1 MATINFKSNRTDV
14 GFRFTSFG
22 STVAMEHSG
31 AYDVNSFSSPAGTQ
45 FLYKIKGCEW
55 VLYRGIL
62 YDTIVDS
69 GASLLT
75 PEEMINLIIKHDSHS

>member
-22 STVAMEHSG
+22 SNVDMEHSG
-31 AYDVNSFSSPAGTQ
+31 EYEGNYFYSTDGNQ